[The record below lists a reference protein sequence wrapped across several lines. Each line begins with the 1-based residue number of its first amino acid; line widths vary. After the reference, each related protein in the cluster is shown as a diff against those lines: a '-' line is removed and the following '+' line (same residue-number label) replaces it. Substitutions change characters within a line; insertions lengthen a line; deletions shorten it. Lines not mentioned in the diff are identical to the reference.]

1 MTNCVQVV
9 LILNLNWSFF
19 SNELSFRQRLDAKVK
34 TKVASSVTT
43 AEIYPEIKVSDQLSR
58 ATKLNELGKMIR
70 GF

>member
-1 MTNCVQVV
+1 MIKGNYGPT
-9 LILNLNWSFF
+9 
-19 SNELSFRQRLDAKVK
+19 K
-34 TKVASSVTT
+34 TKGASSVTT